1 MSANNSQP
9 ILEDISVIVA
19 GQGGDGSLTVITML
33 ADLFRNSGL
42 NVYTERDVLSRIRGG
57 HAAATM
63 RAFTGEKYCIGSNI
77 TLLLALDEEAIEK
90 NAMHLDSG
98 SIVVYDDSGG
108 PVPDGMLPEGTRLY
122 AAPFNRIAM
131 RTMRRELYKNSIAFG
146 VVGRLLGLEDEA
158 VRETFVKRFQ
168 RMGQVILEYN
178 LEALGLGLH
187 LADEMGI
194 HEGEGL
200 YRIEQTAPEQRLL
213 IMGNESIAFG
223 FMVAGGRFFCGYP
236 ITPSSEVLETL
247 QKWLPRCGGVA
258 RQTEDELAA
267 INMAIGAALTGTRT
281 MVATSGPGFSLMQE
295 GVGHAGSAEVPL
307 VAVDCQR
314 SGPSTGM
321 PTKPE
326 QSDLNLLV
334 FGGHGD
340 FPRIVLAPGHPEDCF
355 YLAFDATNLAD
366 KYQCPVFIA
375 MDQAISQNIATV
387 EPFKLDD
394 VEIKPGKRLE
404 EKDMEGLDVYKRY
417 LLTDDNISPFAA
429 PGTPGGMSLVT
440 GNEHNEWGLVST
452 DPTNRIKMMDK
463 RMNKIELAKKELP
476 KARHFGDPDS
486 EIGFIGIGM
495 LYGIIL
501 EMVEALDK
509 QGIKTQ
515 YLQPRTIWPVLDE
528 VLEFVDKCSRVYIVE
543 LNAQAQ
549 LAHIL
554 IHQGADPRKIINILR
569 YDGIPFR
576 PAGLVKR
583 VLEEESKLTKNL
595 KREAKI
601 Q

>member
-1 MSANNSQP
+1 MSSKNNQP
-9 ILEDISVIVA
+9 ILEDVSVIVA

-33 ADLFRNSGL
+33 AELFRNSGL

-77 TLLLALDEEAIEK
+77 TLLLALDQEAIQK
-90 NAMHLDSG
+90 NARHLDSK

-108 PVPDGMLPEGTRLY
+108 HIPEGLLPEGIRLY

-146 VVGRLLGLEDEA
+146 VVGRILGLEDES
-158 VRETFVKRFQ
+158 VRDTFKKRFQ

-194 HEGEGL
+194 QEGEGL
-200 YRIEQTAPEQRLL
+200 YRIEHAEPEERLL
-213 IMGNESIAFG
+213 IMGNEAIAFG
-223 FMVAGGRFFCGYP
+223 FMAAGGRFFTGYP

-267 INMAIGAALTGTRT
+267 INMAIGASLTGVRA
-281 MVATSGPGFSLMQE
+281 MCATSGPGFSLMQE
-295 GVGHAGSAEVPL
+295 GIGHSGSAEVPI
-307 VAVDCQR
+307 VVVDCQR

-326 QSDLNLLV
+326 QSDINLMV

-340 FPRIVLAPGHPEDCF
+340 FPRIVLSPGHPEDCF
-355 YLAFDATNLAD
+355 YLAAQATNLAD

-387 EPFKLDD
+387 KPFDLDGLA
-394 VEIKPGKRLE
+394 VESGKRLD
-404 EKDMEGLDVYKRY
+404 EKDLEKLDAYKRY
-417 LLTDDNISPFAA
+417 ELTEDNISPFAA

-440 GNEHNEWGLVST
+440 GNEHDEWGLVST

-463 RMNKIELAKKELP
+463 RMDKIEIAKKELP
-476 KARHFGDPDS
+476 RARHFGDPEG

-495 LYGIIL
+495 LFGVIIEAI
-501 EMVEALDK
+501 EMLGNEGFKA
-509 QGIKTQ
+509 Q

-528 VLEFVDKCSRVYIVE
+528 ILEFINKCSRVYVVE

-549 LAHIL
+549 LAHLL
-554 IHQGADPRKIINILR
+554 IHQGADSKKLFSILR
-569 YDGIPFR
+569 YDGIPLR

-583 VLEEESKLTKNL
+583 VLQEESQFMDNQ
-595 KREAKI
+595 KREAKV